1 MTAPASMQPARAAL
15 PALLGW
21 LVLTY
26 AFAALG
32 AIASARAAQFYAQLS
47 RPDWAPPGWLFGPVW
62 TALYLLMALA
72 AWRVGRS
79 GIRRAAP
86 ALWLYMAQ
94 LALNSLWTWLFF
106 AWHLGAL
113 SFACIVVLWV
123 LIAATCAVF
132 ARRDRLAGMLLWPYL
147 AWVSFAGALC
157 FSVWQRNPALWM

>member
-1 MTAPASMQPARAAL
+1 MTAPASMQPARATL

-21 LVLTY
+21 LALTY

-62 TALYLLMALA
+62 TVLYLLMALA

-79 GIRRAAP
+79 GVRRTAP
-86 ALWLYMAQ
+86 AVWLYLAQ

-113 SFACIVVLWV
+113 SFACIVLLWL
-123 LIAATCAVF
+123 LIALTCAVF
-132 ARRDRLAGMLLWPYL
+132 GRRDRLAGMLLWPYL

-157 FSVWQRNPALWM
+157 FSVWQRNPVLWT